1 MFRLAGKMRI
11 TAAMVTA
18 VLLLIYCTAARGSE
32 KGSDRRVRA
41 RDIGIETGILDTGRF
56 NAITDVPGVRVGHKT
71 IIEGDSIRTGVTAIL
86 PHSDNLYAE
95 KVPAAL
101 YIGNGFGKLSGISQV
116 EELGNIETPIIL
128 TNTLS
133 VGTAMT
139 AVVRYTMNLP
149 GNQRVRSVNPV
160 VGETNDGY
168 LNDIRELRV
177 NEQDVMEAVES
188 ATGGRVEEGCIGAGT
203 GTVAFGFKGGIGT
216 SSRVVSIPGVGDY
229 TVGVLVQ
236 TNYSGSLRIDGVR
249 IDIDPS
255 APAPEESGDD
265 GGSCMIIVAT
275 DAPLSPRNLK
285 RLASRSVLG
294 LARTGSVMSNGSGDY
309 CIAFSTAYR
318 IPAGTPDFS
327 IERLLSN
334 NSMTPMFKAVVE
346 AVEESVYNSMLM
358 AETVRGY
365 RGRTVRALP
374 VEEVIRI
381 LETRGKQGN

>member
-1 MFRLAGKMRI
+1 MRI
-11 TAAMVTA
+11 SAALITA
-18 VLLLIYCTAARGSE
+18 LLLPAFIISSGGPEARESR
-32 KGSDRRVRA
+32 KVRA
-41 RDIGIETGILDTGRF
+41 RDIGIEPGCLDTGRF

-71 IIEGDSIRTGVTAIL
+71 LIKGDSIRTGVTAIL
-86 PHSDNLYAE
+86 PHPGNIYSE

-101 YIGNGFGKLSGISQV
+101 FIGNGFGKLSGISQV

-133 VGTAMT
+133 VGAAMT
-139 AVVRYTMNLP
+139 AVVRYTLDLP
-149 GNQRVRSVNPV
+149 GNEKVRTVNPV

-168 LNDIRELRV
+168 LNDIRELV
-177 NEQDVMEAVES
+177 VTEQDVLEAIES
-188 ATGGRVEEGCIGAGT
+188 ASAGIVDEGCVGAGT

-216 SSRVVSIPGVGDY
+216 SSRIVSITGCGDY
-229 TVGVLVQ
+229 TVGALVQ
-236 TNYSGSLRIDGVR
+236 TNYSGSLTIDGARIDTE
-249 IDIDPS
+249 P
-255 APAPEESGDD
+255 PAPEKSGDD
-265 GGSCMIIVAT
+265 KGSCMIIIAT

-318 IPAGTPDFS
+318 IPAGSSTLRSPG
-327 IERLLSN
+327 LLSN
-334 NSMTPMFKAVVE
+334 NSMTPLFRAVVE

-358 AETVRGY
+358 AETVQGY

-381 LETRGKQGN
+381 LENKRKEGN